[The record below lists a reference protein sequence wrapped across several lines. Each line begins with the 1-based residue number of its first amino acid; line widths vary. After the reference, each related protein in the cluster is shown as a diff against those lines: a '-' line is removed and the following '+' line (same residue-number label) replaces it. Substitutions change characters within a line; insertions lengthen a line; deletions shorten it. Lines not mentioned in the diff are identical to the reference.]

1 MVERYISTQNFAQHD
16 CRTMIS
22 GYFNQENYRYN
33 TPLPGFLGKQ
43 KIFLFVY
50 YKLRGIIAPELLLP
64 AEKWN
69 QMDIYSIKKAPAKG
83 A

>member
-50 YKLRGIIAPELLLP
+50 YKLRGIIAPELYFKKKMRPLRAP
-64 AEKWN
+64 
-69 QMDIYSIKKAPAKG
+69 DFFSINKYIKI
-83 A
+83 